1 MEAEEKIK
9 VEVKRRISEISNNT
23 EGMIKK
29 QGSDA
34 ILEKL
39 TKKIGPGQESVKEE
53 SSPFGDV
60 SQDDAE

>member
-39 TKKIGPGQESVKEE
+39 TKKIGPG
-53 SSPFGDV
+53 
-60 SQDDAE
+60 